1 MRTVNEAA
9 ERERGRVVAVC
20 SSPQGGV
27 PKYRRLVIEVGPDG
41 VVGDYH
47 AGPVNRHKKRG
58 DPEPN
63 TRQLTIV
70 AQEVLDEVNE
80 TLGIQLE
87 PGFLGENLTVEGLG
101 DLSDLEPGDRLLIGA
116 SVVLEVTAQ
125 NKPCST
131 VGVYHPQL
139 VKALYGRRGV
149 CAVVLRTGIVQPG
162 DPILVERRAAQPFA
176 ACERS

>member
-1 MRTVNEAA
+1 MNNGAMDEC
-9 ERERGRVVAVC
+9 GRVVAVC

-27 PKYRRLVIEVGPDG
+27 PKYRRLIIEVGPEG

-47 AGPVNRHKKRG
+47 AGPVNRHKKHG

-80 TLGIQLE
+80 MLGIQLA

-101 DLSDLEPGDRLLIGA
+101 DLSDLEPGDRLLVGE

-131 VGVYHPQL
+131 VGVYHPHL

-149 CAVVLRTGIVQPG
+149 CAVVLRPGTVQPG
-162 DPILVERRAAQPFA
+162 DRIVVQRRAAQPSA
-176 ACERS
+176 TCDHSG